1 MEKITNIFQEGIR
14 FVNYGKAN
22 LAAQLMCHKAVVQDL
37 VEKLLEKPELAEK
50 LRINVESSRG
60 KSFSKFAHI
69 QIPCDVERLEQIY
82 DILIGSQLIGNM
94 GRKRSEAA
102 IEKVGYD
109 AFRFEMEVI
118 ERNREEID
126 EDITLP
132 LAYYLTMVDVSRMYL
147 WDKYKSVKEILLA
160 YYKKSDYMTRRFWG
174 LIPGIYLEQAFCI
187 VGLIVKCR
195 EDHDQ
200 KIYQDILTAIMRSN
214 TRGTKYIKRVQA
226 FAGDELYQTLESS
239 GIMDEALPIVMAG
252 SISMLLVA
260 ESLNK
265 DIIADYDL
273 SKKLLLIFHF
283 WERYMIQTQE
293 NEWEEELSPE
303 NMVFLEQFQNT
314 FTVYNCVDAVVFGKE
329 NGGAGVKLSGQI
341 YDLFGMDPRKLNS
354 QKLNEQEVR
363 ALVSLSPSW
372 NQKNYFFAM
381 QISILCKY
389 IHEIE
394 EYIKERI
401 VNNTA
406 VLAYEYKE
414 KEDWLLKEEKELEK
428 RVKYFENQIE
438 NLDEINQRQRIEYE
452 KLQKTLEEKE
462 ARYEKERSELISLRN
477 FVYQSSKKGEDE
489 REQEADFEH
498 IVEVWKEQPVI
509 LIGGH
514 NNWQNKIRQLFPKW
528 KYISAN
534 QSTFPE
540 QILNDR
546 KYIICCT
553 EVLAHSVYYKV
564 LVNKQKKQLL
574 IYTRGINVEKFLLEI
589 KKQESVK

>member
-1 MEKITNIFQEGIR
+1 
-14 FVNYGKAN
+14 
-22 LAAQLMCHKAVVQDL
+22 
-37 VEKLLEKPELAEK
+37 
-50 LRINVESSRG
+50 
-60 KSFSKFAHI
+60 
-69 QIPCDVERLEQIY
+69 
-82 DILIGSQLIGNM
+82 M

-329 NGGAGVKLSGQI
+329 NGGAG
-341 YDLFGMDPRKLNS
+341 D
-354 QKLNEQEVR
+354 
-363 ALVSLSPSW
+363 
-372 NQKNYFFAM
+372 
-381 QISILCKY
+381 
-389 IHEIE
+389 
-394 EYIKERI
+394 
-401 VNNTA
+401 
-406 VLAYEYKE
+406 
-414 KEDWLLKEEKELEK
+414 
-428 RVKYFENQIE
+428 
-438 NLDEINQRQRIEYE
+438 
-452 KLQKTLEEKE
+452 KT
-462 ARYEKERSELISLRN
+462 
-477 FVYQSSKKGEDE
+477 VG
-489 REQEADFEH
+489 
-498 IVEVWKEQPVI
+498 
-509 LIGGH
+509 
-514 NNWQNKIRQLFPKW
+514 
-528 KYISAN
+528 AN
-534 QSTFPE
+534 
-540 QILNDR
+540 I
-546 KYIICCT
+546 
-553 EVLAHSVYYKV
+553 
-564 LVNKQKKQLL
+564 
-574 IYTRGINVEKFLLEI
+574 
-589 KKQESVK
+589 